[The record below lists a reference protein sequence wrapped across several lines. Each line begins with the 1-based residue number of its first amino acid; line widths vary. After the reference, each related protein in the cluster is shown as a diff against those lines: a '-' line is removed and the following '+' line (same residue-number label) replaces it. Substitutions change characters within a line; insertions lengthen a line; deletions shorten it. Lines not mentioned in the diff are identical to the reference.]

1 MARKSIRERMKEMEQ
16 LRKEQAMK
24 TYEVLE
30 KHDIYDEKEL
40 QSFLKDM
47 KTGQDCT
54 VSDDVIE
61 VLNGYNL
68 VDNAT
73 KLEQIIAQQAGY
85 EDGFKDIINS
95 LVTAGYG
102 TGKDYT
108 TIKDV
113 VKSVQKLCKLYTKDN
128 GNNK

>member
-30 KHDIYDEKEL
+30 KNDIYDEKEL
-40 QSFLKDM
+40 QTFLKRK
-47 KTGQDCT
+47 KTEQDST

-68 VDNAT
+68 ADNAT
-73 KLEQIIAQQAGY
+73 RLEQIIAQHAGY
-85 EDGFKDIINS
+85 EDGFKDIIHS
-95 LVTAGYG
+95 LVMAGYG
-102 TGKDYT
+102 TDNDYK

-113 VKSVQKLCKLYTKDN
+113 VKSVQKLCELYTKDN
-128 GNNK
+128 GDNK